1 MDVFCGSSL
10 VFLDVGFAFCTIQWK
25 HTTEM
30 GQQRVHLLLFRYSQP
45 YSAWS
50 KVWVLNV
57 LPETAGRVHVS
68 AQLRLCLCVCVH
80 ASKFVRVWESASVS
94 RSLYKKK
101 TEYSGRGCPVHALVE
116 DWRVEWGYGGW
127 VEFSSFIKLDLGMQ
141 WENDKEDSR
150 YKVQMEVQWKKNINC
165 SGVLCVCVFH
175 FRSFYSASCSIKLE
189 DVLYSIKG
197 MLQTNTLVQDI
208 PLVTKPKMTMK
219 DLNTVYAT
227 TSDSNIYSS
236 FLEVRN
242 LKAICVMLIQ
252 ISTE

>member
-10 VFLDVGFAFCTIQWK
+10 VFLDGGFALCTIQWK

-30 GQQRVHLLLFRYSQP
+30 GQQRVHLLLFRYSQT

-57 LPETAGRVHVS
+57 LPETAGRVQVS
-68 AQLRLCLCVCVH
+68 AQLRVCLCVCVH

-101 TEYSGRGCPVHALVE
+101 TEYSGRGCPVHALAE

-127 VEFSSFIKLDLGMQ
+127 FEFSSFIKLDLGKQ
-141 WENDKEDSR
+141 REDDKEDSR
-150 YKVQMEVQWKKNINC
+150 YKVQMD
-165 SGVLCVCVFH
+165 GFFVFH

-197 MLQTNTLVQDI
+197 MWQTNNLVQDVAYHSLPSPKWRWKTWI
-208 PLVTKPKMTMK
+208 QVTQQLLT
-219 DLNTVYAT
+219 L
-227 TSDSNIYSS
+227 IYIRASWRS
-236 FLEVRN
+236 GIWKLFV
-242 LKAICVMLIQ
+242 
-252 ISTE
+252 

>member
-10 VFLDVGFAFCTIQWK
+10 VFLDGGFALCTIQWK

-30 GQQRVHLLLFRYSQP
+30 GQQRVHLLLFRYSQT

-68 AQLRLCLCVCVH
+68 AQLRVCLCVCVH

-101 TEYSGRGCPVHALVE
+101 TEYSGRGCPVHALAE

-127 VEFSSFIKLDLGMQ
+127 FEFSSFIKLDLGKQ
-141 WENDKEDSR
+141 REDDKEDSR
-150 YKVQMEVQWKKNINC
+150 YKVQMEVQQKKNINC
-165 SGVLCVCVFH
+165 GGFFCAWVF
-175 FRSFYSASCSIKLE
+175 FI
-189 DVLYSIKG
+189 
-197 MLQTNTLVQDI
+197 
-208 PLVTKPKMTMK
+208 
-219 DLNTVYAT
+219 
-227 TSDSNIYSS
+227 
-236 FLEVRN
+236 LEVFILQVVQLSLRMFCIASRACD
-242 LKAICVMLIQ
+242 KQ
-252 ISTE
+252 IIWFKM